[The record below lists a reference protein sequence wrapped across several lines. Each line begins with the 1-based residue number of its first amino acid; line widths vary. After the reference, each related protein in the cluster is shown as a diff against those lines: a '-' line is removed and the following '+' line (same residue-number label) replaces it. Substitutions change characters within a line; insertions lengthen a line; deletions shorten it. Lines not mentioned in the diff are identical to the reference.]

1 MRFDTITS
9 MLQNMRMVP
18 VTLVRALKRGAL
30 SIFREEGWG
39 TAIGSLFGLFLLLQ
53 VIILLSVGVQG
64 GLQLLRER
72 TDLRLQIR
80 PTASDPQIQDLIQ
93 NIRNLPYVED
103 VIYITREQA
112 YERAKKRDPTLVEFL
127 IKFGIDNPFPD
138 TLGVQLVRLQDFRLF
153 LDFLRQPV
161 FSAAVDP
168 KFLTDTTDQKEQVDQ
183 LLQLVAS
190 ARTIL
195 AFVIGFASIVL
206 LFVVVE
212 LIRRRALMKRQEL
225 FVEQLVGASRAD
237 ILLPFMVEMGVLLFI
252 ALLASLLTSVALLFL
267 LPFFLPILGASG
279 GFAPWVA
286 ASGTVFWHWLPWL
299 LIGETSSVVL
309 LSVLATLIAFKS
321 QLKAELLPTA
331 SFH

>member
-1 MRFDTITS
+1 MTS
-9 MLQNMRMVP
+9 MPEMRMVP
-18 VTLVRALKRGAL
+18 VTIVRALKRGAL

-39 TAIGSLFGLFLLLQ
+39 TAIGSLFGLLLLLQ
-53 VIILLSVGVQG
+53 VIVLLSVGVQG

-80 PTASDPQIQDLIQ
+80 PVATDAQIQDLIQ

-103 VIYITREQA
+103 VVYITREQA
-112 YERAKKRDPTLVEFL
+112 YERAKKRDPTLVDFL
-127 IKFGIDNPFPD
+127 VKFGIDNPFPD
-138 TLGVQLVRLQDFRLF
+138 TLGVRLRRLQDFRVF

-161 FSAAVDP
+161 FSSTVDP
-168 KFLTDTTDQKEQVDQ
+168 KFLTDTTDQQEQVDQ
-183 LLQLVAS
+183 MLELVAS
-190 ARTIL
+190 TRTIL
-195 AFVIGFASIVL
+195 VFVIGFACLVL

-237 ILLPFMVEMGVLLFI
+237 ILLPFMVEMAVLLLIALVASLVVSGVLL
-252 ALLASLLTSVALLFL
+252 LV
-267 LPFFLPILGASG
+267 LPWLLPILGSSG
-279 GFAPWVA
+279 AFAPWA
-286 ASGTVFWHWLPWL
+286 IASASVFWSWLPWVCVAEML
-299 LIGETSSVVL
+299 TVIL